1 MINLHTTPLI
11 LIGRSIGGLY
21 AAHIGGSTI
30 GQKMFKAIV
39 QITPCF
45 EMYSDSLRKKL
56 PLMKVLQWV
65 APYKVFDTKKK
76 ISDG

>member
-1 MINLHTTPLI
+1 
-11 LIGRSIGGLY
+11 
-21 AAHIGGSTI
+21 
-30 GQKMFKAIV
+30 MFKAIV